1 MILEEN
7 KYTSRRLRS
16 TTISTVVSIS
26 LILFTLGLLG
36 LLILDARKI
45 SEYVKEHIQ
54 LVVFLNDDADPVAVS
69 AMQDLLGKAAFAK
82 SVRYV
87 SKEEALDSLKQSLGE
102 SAVSMLDNNPL
113 PASFDI
119 NMRAGYAN
127 SDSLPG
133 IVNKLSSNPLVREVS
148 YQENEIGL
156 LNKNLK
162 TIGLI
167 ILVFSGLLFLI
178 AFALINNMVRLSI
191 YSKRFL
197 IKSMQLVGATKGF
210 IRRPFIRRG
219 FIHGLYGGIIACL
232 LLAGLLYLV
241 HMEFS
246 DLARLQDFQTLAL
259 LFAGIILAGLLLSG
273 ISTFFAVRKYLRLT
287 TDDLY
292 F

>member
-1 MILEEN
+1 MIHDEN

-36 LLILDARKI
+36 LLILDAKKI
-45 SEYVKEHIQ
+45 SDYVKEHIQ
-54 LVVFLNDDADPVAVS
+54 LVVFLNDNPDPVEVS
-69 AMQDLLGKAAFAK
+69 AMKDLLEKSAFAK

-102 SAVSMLDNNPL
+102 NAVSMLDNNPL

-119 NMRAGYAN
+119 KMKAAYAN
-127 SDSLPG
+127 SDSLSG
-133 IVNKLSSNPLVREVS
+133 VVKRLSSSPLVREVS

-162 TIGLI
+162 TIGLV
-167 ILVFSGLLFLI
+167 ILIFSGLLFII
-178 AFALINNMVRLSI
+178 AFALINHMVRLSI

-210 IRRPFIRRG
+210 IRKPFIKRG
-219 FIHGLYGGIIACL
+219 FVNGLYSGIIACIL
-232 LLAGLLYLV
+232 LGGLMYLIN
-241 HMEFS
+241 MEIN
-246 DLARLQDFQTLAL
+246 DLARLQDLQTTIL
-259 LFAGIILAGLLLSG
+259 LFSAVILTGLFISG